1 MNFLGTSSGNG
12 AREKD
17 VQHPYILVQD
27 GTYSV
32 AMLIEIV
39 ESTLIKYLLS
49 KNKVKEKTVK
59 DQTMQCSLQ
68 NILLINVTQQAS
80 CKVSVYNIITLG
92 VC

>member
-12 AREKD
+12 AREKY

-32 AMLIEIV
+32 EIV